1 MKKLTTE
8 ELNKIADTVYEQI
21 ETDYYKN
28 GGNEL
33 KENNFALISANST
46 LDIITRFM
54 EEYQKMTTE

>member
-28 GGNEL
+28 GGNE
-33 KENNFALISANST
+33 ENNFALISANYT

-54 EEYQKMTTE
+54 EEYQKRTTE